1 MDLLIGGNWSSF
13 FRIGSGSQQKTRH
26 VMEVVS
32 LASLLLVATC
42 IAVGV
47 WILIAIAGSGPILAL
62 ERVAMESLSDREAE
76 PLVAK
81 VMTSGQFD
89 PQWLATTGFK
99 PKGAYRIVKL
109 PGVAGIVAWKK
120 EGEATYLCAYLL
132 TTGDVGIDFVTVCDG
147 AMLTTGKSK
156 DGHLLPSPQGHYLQ
170 TFSATTAV
178 LYRRHQGGLKI
189 LGKIKNIV
197 PSTSPSVLENI
208 FATAVHQQSRCVRS
222 HLLWPLRIPWWY
234 FTRRSL
240 RHDKSLAQ
248 LDAFT

>member
-1 MDLLIGGNWSSF
+1 MRIRMDLLIGGNWSSF

-120 EGEATYLCAYLL
+120 EGRRNRYTVNPDLPMRHRLEREHVV
-132 TTGDVGIDFVTVCDG
+132 GDILQALGYNPRNKENMPRIYER
-147 AMLTTGKSK
+147 KNRESK
-156 DGHLLPSPQGHYLQ
+156 L
-170 TFSATTAV
+170 
-178 LYRRHQGGLKI
+178 
-189 LGKIKNIV
+189 
-197 PSTSPSVLENI
+197 ST
-208 FATAVHQQSRCVRS
+208 
-222 HLLWPLRIPWWY
+222 
-234 FTRRSL
+234 
-240 RHDKSLAQ
+240 
-248 LDAFT
+248 